1 VITTVAL
8 VGVVAV
14 FLALALTAYA
24 RIFRRRTQRI
34 AVPVAIETEALDV
47 TR

>member
-24 RIFRRRTQRI
+24 VYFVEGRNGSWFRW
-34 AVPVAIETEALDV
+34 P
-47 TR
+47 